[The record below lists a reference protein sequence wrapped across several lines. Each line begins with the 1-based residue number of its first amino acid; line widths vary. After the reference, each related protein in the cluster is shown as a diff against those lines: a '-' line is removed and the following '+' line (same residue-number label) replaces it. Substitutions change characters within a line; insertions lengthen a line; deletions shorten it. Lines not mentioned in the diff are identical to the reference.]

1 MAGRYSHFLS
11 SSDPQEKARFPLM
24 HGGEGENLRKIEY
37 KKVLPVSKQVVQKA
51 HWKILRRGP
60 QKKNC
65 EGLYQETKLTAE
77 EVKMRE

>member
-51 HWKILRRGP
+51 H
-60 QKKNC
+60 
-65 EGLYQETKLTAE
+65 
-77 EVKMRE
+77 